1 MSMNVCNM
9 KTIAAKART
18 ENVINA
24 QVIALCRRQR
34 RRLRRN
40 SLHWRLAQNV
50 FHKNLL
56 LHIHQAVI
64 IFNVKKKMCKRRIT
78 LLYFIAIMYSS

>member
-50 FHKNLL
+50 FHKMWREREIERERESKFL
-56 LHIHQAVI
+56 Q
-64 IFNVKKKMCKRRIT
+64 K
-78 LLYFIAIMYSS
+78 SS